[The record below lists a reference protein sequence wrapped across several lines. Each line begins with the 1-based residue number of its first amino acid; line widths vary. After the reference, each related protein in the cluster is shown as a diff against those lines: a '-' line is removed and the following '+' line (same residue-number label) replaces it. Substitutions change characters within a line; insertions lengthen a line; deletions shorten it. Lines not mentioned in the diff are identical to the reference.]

1 MMNGTD
7 IRRSKTYWTQI
18 TFNVNS
24 LNLLIVAIILVSSEI
39 DANTPII
46 GDRWKLMLNRD
57 ARIGED
63 KLVEKKRVSKRDITK
78 KFFFSSFLTSR
89 SFQQNRKT
97 SCSHVHCYRIKKMY
111 PVPLKNNLRFTY
123 ILINH
128 RLNRSTILNN
138 DIERII

>member
-39 DANTPII
+39 DANTRII

-63 KLVEKKRVSKRDITK
+63 RLVEKKRVITK
-78 KFFFSSFLTSR
+78 KFFFSSFLISR

-111 PVPLKNNLRFTY
+111 PVPLKNNLCFTY

>member
-63 KLVEKKRVSKRDITK
+63 RLVEKKRN
-78 KFFFSSFLTSR
+78 FSSLLF
-89 SFQQNRKT
+89 
-97 SCSHVHCYRIKKMY
+97 
-111 PVPLKNNLRFTY
+111 
-123 ILINH
+123 
-128 RLNRSTILNN
+128 
-138 DIERII
+138 

>member
-63 KLVEKKRVSKRDITK
+63 RLVEKKKSHNKEIFLL
-78 KFFFSSFLTSR
+78 FFF
-89 SFQQNRKT
+89 
-97 SCSHVHCYRIKKMY
+97 
-111 PVPLKNNLRFTY
+111 NL
-123 ILINH
+123 
-128 RLNRSTILNN
+128 S
-138 DIERII
+138 